1 MNCSGVDAGPTTEES
16 RAATSQPT
24 ALPTAKPTAMVT
36 GTDTNFLLQGASTF
50 FYAPLCFGLSMMI
63 VQWLM
68 AFFLTKQA
76 QEDEK
81 ITRHLE
87 ELNTGGFMNA

>member
-1 MNCSGVDAGPTTEES
+1 
-16 RAATSQPT
+16 
-24 ALPTAKPTAMVT
+24 
-36 GTDTNFLLQGASTF
+36 
-50 FYAPLCFGLSMMI
+50 MMI